1 LSRPAGASAT
11 VFVVEDDPASRESLC
26 ALLQSSGF
34 ACKCFAT
41 GGELLRAANPQR
53 PGCVITDYR
62 MPEMNGVD
70 LQAALIEQGCHWP
83 LIMVSGYATVPVAVQ
98 AMQLGALTVLEK
110 PLHNSALLA
119 AVGRALALD
128 RDRRERH
135 IERLEVQRRLAGLS
149 DEELQ
154 VLRLLVAG
162 KPNKAIATELNLG
175 LRTVERRRQQIL
187 EKMGV
192 GSLAELAALVGKQE

>member
-1 LSRPAGASAT
+1 

-26 ALLQSSGF
+26 ALLQSCGF
-34 ACKCFAT
+34 GCECFAT
-41 GGELLRAANPQR
+41 AGELLRAARSHR

-62 MPEMNGVD
+62 MPEMNGVE
-70 LQAALIEQGCHWP
+70 LQAALIELGCHWP

-98 AMQLGALTVLEK
+98 AMQMGAVTVLEK

-119 AVGRALALD
+119 EVGRALTLD
-128 RDRRERH
+128 RARRARQ
-135 IERLEVQRRLAGLS
+135 IERLEVQRRLAALS
-149 DEELQ
+149 DDELQ
-154 VLRLLVAG
+154 VLRLLVTG
-162 KPNKAIATELNLG
+162 KSNKAVASELNLG
-175 LRTVERRRQQIL
+175 LRTIERRRQQVL